1 MSSLTSPWHL
11 ARYTVARVLRRAY
24 GADVARL
31 NLRLS
36 DDLYTEVARG
46 AARAGLHPASYSRE
60 RLAWAVGFAG
70 ADDLRRDVAR
80 FRSWATSCGRS

>member
-1 MSSLTSPWHL
+1 M
-11 ARYTVARVLRRAY
+11 
-24 GADVARL
+24 ARL

-36 DDLYTEVARG
+36 DDLYAEVARG

-70 ADDLRRDVAR
+70 ADELRRDVAR
-80 FRSWATSCGRS
+80 LKAELAELRKELAALREPPPEREEPPPR